1 MKLEVNNL
9 DQPVET
15 NLQSVAKRH
24 EIKMTEI
31 RFWLWVWIQDPSQ
44 RYRFWKKEKS
54 YSWKRKSKQ
63 TLKNT

>member
-9 DQPVET
+9 DQPVEI

-31 RFWLWVWIQDPSQ
+31 RFRLWVWIQYPSQ

-54 YSWKRKSKQ
+54 HCWKRKSKQ

>member
-44 RYRFWKKEKS
+44 RYRFWKNHTVGKEKVN
-54 YSWKRKSKQ
+54 K
-63 TLKNT
+63 L